1 MFADG
6 ERGWAADVDG
16 LGVGGIQWLFVQCAG
31 HIFTAAFAVSL
42 FGSAGVL
49 KTKLA

>member
-6 ERGWAADVDG
+6 ERWCVADVNG
-16 LGVGGIQWLFVQCAG
+16 LGAGVIQWLFVQCSG
-31 HIFTAAFAVSL
+31 HIITAAFAVSL